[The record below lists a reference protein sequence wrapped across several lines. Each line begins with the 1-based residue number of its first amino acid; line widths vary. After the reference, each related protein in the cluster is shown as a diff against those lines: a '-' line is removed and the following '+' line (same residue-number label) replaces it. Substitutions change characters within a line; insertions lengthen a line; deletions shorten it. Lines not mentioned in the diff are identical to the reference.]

1 MSRRWQRKDLHPV
14 PRAYALEHFS
24 NAGRA
29 GQRGGAADVR
39 GSLATQDPPPAE
51 ECPLLGAWN
60 ISEVW
65 CQLSLKAGVRGGA
78 EDRKTEIL

>member
-1 MSRRWQRKDLHPV
+1 MQ
-14 PRAYALEHFS
+14 
-24 NAGRA
+24 N
-29 GQRGGAADVR
+29 
-39 GSLATQDPPPAE
+39 LA
-51 ECPLLGAWN
+51 LGAWN

>member
-1 MSRRWQRKDLHPV
+1 MSVRFWKPKGRWARPADLADQGNLNHIACRREAKMQ
-14 PRAYALEHFS
+14 
-24 NAGRA
+24 N
-29 GQRGGAADVR
+29 
-39 GSLATQDPPPAE
+39 LA
-51 ECPLLGAWN
+51 LGAWN